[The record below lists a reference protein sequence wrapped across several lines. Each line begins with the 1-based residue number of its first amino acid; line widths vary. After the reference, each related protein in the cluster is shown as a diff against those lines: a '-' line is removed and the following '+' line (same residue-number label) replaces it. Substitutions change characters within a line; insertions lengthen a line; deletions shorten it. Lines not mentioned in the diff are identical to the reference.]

1 MCGRYTQVRAWSD
14 LVRLYRITAAAT
26 LLNLPPRYPT
36 QDVPV
41 VRADRKSGERELVMM
56 RWGLVPFWAKDIG
69 VGVKMINARAET
81 IADKPAFRHAFRQRR
96 CLVVADGFYEWQAA
110 VGRGRKQPYFIT
122 IDGDRPFAFAGLWE
136 AWSSPEGQRVESC
149 TIVVTSA
156 NDQLRPVHDRMPV
169 ILEPEVFDRWLDTTA
184 SLDQAKALLEP
195 YAGEVTLYPV
205 SHLVNAVGN
214 DDPAC
219 VLPVDAALTLT
230 GDRARQACNSR
241 RGNGPEHR

>member
-14 LVRLYRITAAAT
+14 LVRLYRITAPAT
-26 LLNLPPRYPT
+26 PLNLPPRYNVAPT

-41 VRADRKSGERELVMM
+41 VRSDRKGGERELVMM

-136 AWSSPEGQRVESC
+136 TWTSPEGGRVDSC

-156 NDQLRPVHDRMPV
+156 NDQLRPMHDRMPAV
-169 ILEPEVFDRWLDTTA
+169 LGPEVFDLWLDTTA
-184 SLDQAKALLEP
+184 SLDQAKSLLAP
-195 YAGEVTLYPV
+195 YAGEMTIYPV

-214 DDPAC
+214 DEPAC
-219 VLPVDAALTLT
+219 VQPVAPASTLRSPSEET
-230 GDRARQACNSR
+230 SA
-241 RGNGPEHR
+241 PHR